1 MNRKVFFRTLAVCII
16 LSSIVTSSTFN
27 IAAAEVKEK
36 ITMQR
41 IAQIREETLEVT
53 NSFDGLKYQ
62 KITENID
69 AFSNELRETYPSMS
83 DYELGKA
90 VLMSLGDSEE
100 FIETLPREKVVEA
113 LEYTSAIQEEIYLH
127 ESASGELKAISKEL
141 FYSTDT
147 ATNAA
152 QSDIPFEQTF
162 GDIILRSSAFRR
174 YPAYSLPGRNYY
186 TIRGEVEWRRT
197 PACKFRDLL
206 VASSRG
212 NIDNDYAHYANG
224 VWDTPDGDF
233 YTEDCYL
240 SDSGSGDS
248 GLIDLSTSDLEALG
262 AEFDIDPYIP
272 SLNCGSSVRHVTLY
286 YGISMQSDVTCQIS
300 YAHGIIK
307 WDPSFSVDSGSV
319 SFGGLVT
326 QREEFFGRSFTLSH
340 E

>member
-152 QSDIPFEQTF
+152 QSDIPFEQNF
-162 GDIILRSSAFRR
+162 GEIILRSSAFRR
-174 YPAYSLPGRNYY
+174 YPSYSLTDRNYY
-186 TIRGEVEWRRT
+186 TIRGEIEWVGY
-197 PACKFRDLL
+197 ANCKFKDLL
-206 VASSRG
+206 AISSTG
-212 NIDNDYAHYANG
+212 NIDNQYSHYANG
-224 VWDTPDGDF
+224 VWDTPDDDF

-240 SDSGSGDS
+240 SDSS
-248 GLIDLSTSDLEALG
+248 GLIHLYTPSVHGLG
-262 AEFDIDPYIP
+262 AEFDIQAYVP
-272 SLNCGSSVRHVTLY
+272 SLNRVSTVRRVTLY
-286 YGISMQSDVTCQIS
+286 YGISMQSDVSCQVA
-300 YAHGIIK
+300 YAHGIIA
-307 WDPSFSVDSGSV
+307 WDPSFSVDTGSI
-319 SFGGLVT
+319 SFGGLSP
-326 QREEFFGRSFTLSH
+326 QREVFSGRSFTLYH